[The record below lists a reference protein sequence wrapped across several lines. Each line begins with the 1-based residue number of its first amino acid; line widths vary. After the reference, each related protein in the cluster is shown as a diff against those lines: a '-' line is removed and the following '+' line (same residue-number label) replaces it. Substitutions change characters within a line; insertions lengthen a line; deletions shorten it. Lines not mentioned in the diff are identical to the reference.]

1 MIPVSKAIK
10 MVARE
15 SGVLGTETVPLS
27 SSVGRVLAEN
37 IIADGDMPPF
47 DRSQMDG
54 YALRERDVRSVP
66 ATLTIVGESAA
77 GRGWHK
83 RLGRGESVRIM
94 TGAPVPLGA
103 DAVQKVELARE
114 SNGSVE
120 IIEPTAKGRYIVKK
134 GLEIRKGARL
144 FHSGHVVNEKM
155 IATLAAFGYP
165 SVKVAEQ
172 PSVSILATGSEIV
185 AIDKK
190 PGRDQIRNS
199 NSVMLKALCEQAGA
213 KAKILPPAVDDLG
226 KLKRVIASAV
236 DLGATK
242 SQIRNPKSQIL
253 VITGGVSVG
262 KYDLTK
268 VALKELGAEIFFE
281 RVQLKPGKPTVFA
294 RLGDTL
300 VFGLPGNPVS
310 TAVTFYL
317 FVRAAILK
325 MQKALETALPSG
337 YAILAASVKGTSER
351 DSYLPATLATD
362 ASGRLVATP
371 LRWHGSSDFVGFAQ
385 AEGLIALP
393 KGTSAAAG
401 EVVKILFL

>member
-1 MIPVSKAIK
+1 MIPVKKAIQIVLDK
-10 MVARE
+10 SKPIGSE
-15 SGVLGTETVPLS
+15 SVRIGNA
-27 SSVGRVLAEN
+27 VGRVLAES
-37 IIADGDMPPF
+37 IVADDDMPPF

-54 YALRERDVRSVP
+54 YALREQDARKVP
-66 ATLTIVGESAA
+66 AILKIIGESAA

-94 TGAPVPLGA
+94 TGAPVPAGA
-103 DAVQKVELARE
+103 DAVQKVELTKE

-144 FHSGHVVNEKM
+144 FQSGQIIDEKM

-165 SVKVAEQ
+165 SVEVAAQ

-185 AIDKK
+185 AIEKK
-190 PGRDQIRNS
+190 PGLDQIRNS

-213 KAKILPPAVDDLG
+213 RVRLLRQAGDDLS
-226 KLKRVIASAV
+226 KLKSVIKMAV
-236 DLGATK
+236 NDPARK
-242 SQIRNPKSQIL
+242 SQIRNPNSQIL
-253 VITGGVSVG
+253 VMTGGVSVG

-281 RVQLKPGKPTVFA
+281 KVQLKPGKPTVFA

-310 TAVTFYL
+310 AAVTFYL
-317 FVRAAILK
+317 FVRAAILT
-325 MQKALETALPSG
+325 MQKASETALPGGS
-337 YAILAASVKGTSER
+337 AVLAAAAKAAGER

-362 ASGRLVATP
+362 TSGRLLVTP

-385 AEGLIALP
+385 AEVLISLA

>member
-10 MVARE
+10 IVERE

-37 IIADGDMPPF
+37 IVADGDMPPF

-54 YALRERDVRSVP
+54 YALREQDVRSVP
-66 ATLTIVGESAA
+66 AILKIVGESAA

-94 TGAPVPLGA
+94 TGAPVPAGA
-103 DAVQKVELARE
+103 DAIQKIELTKE

-120 IIEPTAKGRYIVKK
+120 IIEPSAKGRYIVKK
-134 GLEIRKGARL
+134 GLEIRKGASL
-144 FHSGHVVNEKM
+144 FHSGQVINEKM

-165 SVKVAEQ
+165 SVRVAEQ
-172 PSVSILATGSEIV
+172 PFVSILATGSEIV
-185 AIDKK
+185 PVEKK

-213 KAKILPPAVDDLG
+213 KTKILRQTVDDLV
-226 KLKRVIASAV
+226 KLKRVISRAV
-236 DLGATK
+236 DSRIKRSPIAN
-242 SQIRNPKSQIL
+242 RKSQIL

-300 VFGLPGNPVS
+300 IFGLPGNPVS
-310 TAVTFYL
+310 AAVTFYL
-317 FVRAAILK
+317 FVRMVILK
-325 MQKALETALPSG
+325 MQAASETALPGGS
-337 YAILAASVKGTSER
+337 AILTAFLKGAGER

-362 ASGRLVATP
+362 PSGRLLVTP
-371 LRWHGSSDFVGFAQ
+371 LRWHGSSDFVSFAK
-385 AEGLIALP
+385 AEALILLP
-393 KGTSAAAG
+393 KGTSAATG
-401 EVVKILFL
+401 EVAKVLFI

>member
-1 MIPVSKAIK
+1 MIPVKKAIQI
-10 MVARE
+10 
-15 SGVLGTETVPLS
+15 VLDNTKPIGSERVRIGNA
-27 SSVGRVLAEN
+27 VGRVLAEN
-37 IIADGDMPPF
+37 IVADDDMPPF

-54 YALRERDVRSVP
+54 YALREQDVRNAP
-66 ATLTIVGESAA
+66 AILKIVGESAA

-94 TGAPVPLGA
+94 TGAPVPAGA
-103 DAVQKVELARE
+103 DAVQKIELARE

-120 IIEPTAKGRYIVKK
+120 IIEPTSKGRYIVKK
-134 GLEIRKGARL
+134 GLEIRKGATL
-144 FHSGHVVNEKM
+144 FRSGQIINEKM

-185 AIDKK
+185 AIEKK

-199 NSVMLKALCEQAGA
+199 NSLMLDALCKQAGA
-213 KAKILPPAVDDLG
+213 KVRLLRPAGDDLS
-226 KLKRVIASAV
+226 KLKSVIKMAV
-236 DLGATK
+236 NKPARK
-242 SQIRNPKSQIL
+242 SQIRNRSSQIL

-268 VALKELGAEIFFE
+268 VALKELGAEIYFE
-281 RVQLKPGKPTVFA
+281 KVRLKPGKPTVFA

-325 MQKALETALPSG
+325 MQKASETALPGGS
-337 YAILAASVKGTSER
+337 AVLSVSAKGTGER

-362 ASGRLVATP
+362 ASGRLIVTP
-371 LRWHGSSDFVGFAQ
+371 LRWHGSSDFVGFAH
-385 AEGLIALP
+385 AEALISLA

-401 EVVKILFL
+401 EVVKILFI